1 MHFFR
6 DTTFTEDAAKFRTGP
21 GADDIAVFHSFA
33 FNQLRVAGHTKACVC
48 QPSCPAGDW
57 T

>member
-21 GADDIAVFHSFA
+21 GADDRAVFHSFA